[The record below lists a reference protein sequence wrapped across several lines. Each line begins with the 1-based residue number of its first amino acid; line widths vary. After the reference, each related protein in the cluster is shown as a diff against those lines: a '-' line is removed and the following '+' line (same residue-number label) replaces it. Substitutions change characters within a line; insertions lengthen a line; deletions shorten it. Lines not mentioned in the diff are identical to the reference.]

1 MGILFCWGPKLLYI
15 LINWIKNIMKK
26 LLWWQLCCH
35 LLPVFTIC
43 ILIIY
48 LVIEIYIDDSHVIH
62 FIQWLWDIYSDQ
74 NYECWVAS
82 FDKNCDIKI
91 DAIISCMTM
100 KVVLQLLEVHKTAH
114 NTEYN
119 GFLNKYMS
127 VLKTLCTSRLHQKKL
142 FFALKFI
149 SHSGCYI
156 PNWLLYPILVIGPN
170 LY

>member
-1 MGILFCWGPKLLYI
+1 MGILFCWGLKLFVYI
-15 LINWIKNIMKK
+15 LINWTKNIMKK
-26 LLWWQLCCH
+26 LLWWQCCH
-35 LLPVFTIC
+35 LLSVFTIC

-91 DAIISCMTM
+91 NAIIGCMTM
-100 KVVLQLLEVHKTAH
+100 EVVLPLMEVHKTAH
-114 NTEYN
+114 KTEYS
-119 GFLNKYMS
+119 GFE
-127 VLKTLCTSRLHQKKL
+127 
-142 FFALKFI
+142 FI
-149 SHSGCYI
+149 SHLGYFI
-156 PNWLLYPILVIGPN
+156 PNWLFYPIWMIGPN

>member
-15 LINWIKNIMKK
+15 VINWIKNIMKK

-91 DAIISCMTM
+91 DAIIGCMTM

-119 GFLNKYMS
+119 GFLNKYMY
-127 VLKTLCTSRLHQKKL
+127 CTENTSYKQTSSKY
-142 FFALKFI
+142 FI
-149 SHSGCYI
+149 FC
-156 PNWLLYPILVIGPN
+156 N
-170 LY
+170 